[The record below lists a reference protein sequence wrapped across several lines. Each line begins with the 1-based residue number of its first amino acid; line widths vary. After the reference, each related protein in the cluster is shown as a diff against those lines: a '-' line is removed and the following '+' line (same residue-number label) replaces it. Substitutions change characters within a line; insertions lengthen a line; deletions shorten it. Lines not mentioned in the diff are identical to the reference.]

1 MNCKRYYEA
10 KTKLDE
16 FQKHLTN
23 LKTTDGAAA
32 SGVPVQWLES
42 QALFLL
48 ELMMQQCRTEY
59 ELGKLLQLFAATDN
73 LLLDGPYVKKLC
85 ALSETLRDSSV
96 PINRSMLTRYTPETF
111 QKECTSILEQ
121 LQEKGM
127 FSLARE
133 VAELAEL
140 PADSVVTQEIL
151 RDIRLLRDTG
161 EWDRDQ
167 IRIKFWKKCN
177 DSFVKN
183 SISSKAASDFF
194 LNQGNVVSESPV
206 REKINS
212 ISERHLLL
220 TLAGHWLAKDVS
232 VALDKLEEIETQ
244 IWICRITQQMLST
257 DEGPGKSGRSSCAA
271 ATGDF
276 TFDNLA
282 KEFSFSKLPALNTP
296 NYLNVEGLELRGGQQ
311 TLAAEEE
318 ESLRFLVGCLLDEG
332 SVHEASRVCRYFH
345 FYSRDVS
352 LVLHCRALA
361 AGEADLDRLHAD
373 IQALVAIEKTQDS
386 SASQQSRVPSSK

>member
-1 MNCKRYYEA
+1 
-10 KTKLDE
+10 
-16 FQKHLTN
+16 
-23 LKTTDGAAA
+23 
-32 SGVPVQWLES
+32 
-42 QALFLL
+42 
-48 ELMMQQCRTEY
+48 MQ
-59 ELGKLLQLFAATDN
+59 
-73 LLLDGPYVKKLC
+73 
-85 ALSETLRDSSV
+85 
-96 PINRSMLTRYTPETF
+96 
-111 QKECTSILEQ
+111 
-121 LQEKGM
+121 
-127 FSLARE
+127 
-133 VAELAEL
+133 
-140 PADSVVTQEIL
+140 IL

-206 REKINS
+206 HEKINS

-232 VALDKLEEIETQ
+232 VALDKLEEIEKQ

-271 ATGDF
+271 VNGDF

-296 NYLNVEGLELRGGQQ
+296 NYLNVEGLEFRGCQQ
-311 TLAAEEE
+311 TLAEEEE